1 MPWPYQ
7 RSFWPLD
14 GGAGSGITSLTGDV
28 TATGPGAA
36 VATIAVGAV
45 TLAKMAD
52 IATNTVIGRSTA
64 GTGSPEAL
72 TSITPA
78 SAAFSGTAGLGFMS
92 LLTQSSVPAAPA
104 TGFALYA
111 DSAGKLSW
119 RRADGNTRTFE
130 VAAST
135 GNRTF
140 TLPDASFTF
149 AGQNL
154 ANTFSLAQVFS
165 ANGAL
170 SAPAVSFTGTP
181 VSGGTAATT
190 VPLVKIGNGTD
201 GGYSTQGT
209 VLGVNAPAGFSA
221 TGHVLNLLANG
232 ASLLSVRTDGFA
244 TFAGNLQFPSAGFIS
259 WSSRGVITSPA
270 AGQIQLGA
278 LDAAAPVSQKLST
291 QSVVAGTSNT
301 AGVSFTRVVSLGTG
315 TGGSGDDILQQGITG
330 ASGTTQ
336 NTAGTRMYRR
346 AKETTLTE
354 ATATKLFTVPLAAG
368 GYIGMTITA
377 TVFASDGTDHQ
388 TITSTLNVNAV
399 AKSTTITGTI
409 TQVDGTAANSSGT
422 LTPVTY
428 TVVDDGSN
436 VLSVKCAATSSL
448 TQTVLSCKWSITM
461 LNSNVSAII
470 TPL

>member
-1 MPWPYQ
+1 MTPEQIAAGAACYQ
-7 RSFWPLD
+7 CLNEDQKRAAVLYLLDQVASGGSSGTGLFVLKAGDTMTGGLTMGGAAGAGYLAAIAQTVNPTAPSSGFSLFADSAGRFSWIRASDGWTRSF
-14 GGAGSGITSLTGDV
+14 DV
-28 TATGPGAA
+28 TATA
-36 VATIAVGAV
+36 
-45 TLAKMAD
+45 
-52 IATNTVIGRSTA
+52 
-64 GTGSPEAL
+64 
-72 TSITPA
+72 
-78 SAAFSGTAGLGFMS
+78 
-92 LLTQSSVPAAPA
+92 
-104 TGFALYA
+104 
-111 DSAGKLSW
+111 
-119 RRADGNTRTFE
+119 
-130 VAAST
+130 
-135 GNRTF
+135 NRTF
-140 TLPDASFTF
+140 TIPDASFTF

-154 ANTFSLAQVFS
+154 ANTFSLAQTFS

-170 SAPAVSFTGTP
+170 SVPAVSFTGTP
-181 VSGGTAATT
+181 ITGGTATTTKPMVLIETSGATST
-190 VPLVKIGNGTD
+190 GWVTGGTMF
-201 GGYSTQGT
+201 GINS
-209 VLGVNAPAGFSA
+209 AAGFSGYLA
-221 TGHVLNLLANG
+221 DFQANG
-232 ASLLSVRTDGFA
+232 ASSFVVTSSGNVRSVGQYQMGATTGSPDVFLSRKA
-244 TFAGNLQFPSAGFIS
+244 AANLQIG
-259 WSSRGVITSPA
+259 A
-270 AGQIQLGA
+270 A
-278 LDAAAPVSQKLST
+278 DAAAPVAQKIST

-301 AGVSFTRVVSLGTG
+301 AGASFTRVVSLGTG

-388 TITSTLNVNAV
+388 AITSTLNVNAV

-448 TQTVLSCKWSITM
+448 AQTVLSCKWSITM
-461 LNSNVSAII
+461 LNSNVSATI